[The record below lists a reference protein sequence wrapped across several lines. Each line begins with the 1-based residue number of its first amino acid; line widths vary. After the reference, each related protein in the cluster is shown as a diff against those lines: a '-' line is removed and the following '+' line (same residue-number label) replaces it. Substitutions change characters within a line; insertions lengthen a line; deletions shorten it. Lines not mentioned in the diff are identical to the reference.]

1 MGKKPVSLHVLALMD
16 LSLNHQEEG
25 DVAVDVVVDEV
36 VVDEEVMEVVMREMK
51 MLMTK
56 KKILMMVIV
65 DVDAGVDVDA
75 EEVDAVED
83 VKWLFSEILK
93 MLLFY
98 ESKPLKLLKVFQA
111 IQKIETNHKFESL
124 RIS

>member
-93 MLLFY
+93 ML
-98 ESKPLKLLKVFQA
+98 PLG
-111 IQKIETNHKFESL
+111 TT
-124 RIS
+124 